1 MLDEVSPATA
11 PVQVSCKCRDA
22 TAFQSFSF
30 AVLMVSLANQAYTT
44 AKLSRTRGAGAQ
56 FGLHKAPP
64 MTEGV
69 SQSGVQL
76 VSVLVI
82 YFSFGHDSK
91 LKTYFSRPCTKK
103 VNRNDKLSNNQLGWT
118 KPRFRERCGR
128 YILGD
133 IPFKSLWLALYKSQC
148 SWILK

>member
-1 MLDEVSPATA
+1 MCLHACMVACR
-11 PVQVSCKCRDA
+11 VQ
-22 TAFQSFSF
+22 Q
-30 AVLMVSLANQAYTT
+30 ANKIYSVETVT
-44 AKLSRTRGAGAQ
+44 SKGGAGAQ

-91 LKTYFSRPCTKK
+91 LKTYFSRPLHQK
-103 VNRNDKLSNNQLGWT
+103 VNRNDKT
-118 KPRFRERCGR
+118 KPRAGPWYVRFRERCGR

-133 IPFKSLWLALYKSQC
+133 IPFKSFWLALYKSQC
-148 SWILK
+148 SWIFK